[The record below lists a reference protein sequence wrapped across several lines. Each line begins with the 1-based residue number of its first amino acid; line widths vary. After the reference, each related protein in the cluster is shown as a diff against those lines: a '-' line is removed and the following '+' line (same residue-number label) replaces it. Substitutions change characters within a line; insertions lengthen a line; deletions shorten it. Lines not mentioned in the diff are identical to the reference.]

1 MKRHILQLAVLL
13 MAGTAMAQEAIFEKR
28 DTGSPVKNDDGTV
41 TLWLKAP
48 EAQKV
53 TVIGDCIEKMHAEMK
68 NTDGTWTYTTPQLAP
83 ELYNYRFYVDGVEA
97 LDPANL
103 ERSRDVRSFMSTFII
118 SREKGDQGY
127 LYANHDIPHG
137 DVQQVWYDSPSL
149 GIQRRMSIYTPAGY
163 DKGKK
168 YPVLYLLHGAG
179 GDEEAWLTLGRT
191 QQILDN
197 LIALGK
203 AVPMI
208 VVMPNGNA
216 TDDASPLM
224 TGREHKNHPATT
236 YQEGFGDIINY
247 VQKHYKVKRGA
258 ANTALAGLSM
268 GGFHTFS
275 ISLLRPGQFGY
286 LGLFSA
292 AVRMDRRSQKP
303 IDVQLEESAEVSAQI
318 EAVFRAKPSLYWI
331 AIGKDDFL
339 YQQNAGLRR
348 YLDKKG
354 YAYEYHESEGGHTWR
369 NWRVYLSIFAQ
380 RLFK

>member
-41 TLWLKAP
+41 TLRLKAP

-53 TVIGDCIEKMHAEMK
+53 TVIGDCIEIMHAEMK

>member
-41 TLWLKAP
+41 TLRLKAP

-303 IDVQLEESAEVSAQI
+303 IDVQLEESAEVSAQL

>member
-41 TLWLKAP
+41 TLRLKAP

-354 YAYEYHESEGGHTWR
+354 YAYEYHESEGGHIWR